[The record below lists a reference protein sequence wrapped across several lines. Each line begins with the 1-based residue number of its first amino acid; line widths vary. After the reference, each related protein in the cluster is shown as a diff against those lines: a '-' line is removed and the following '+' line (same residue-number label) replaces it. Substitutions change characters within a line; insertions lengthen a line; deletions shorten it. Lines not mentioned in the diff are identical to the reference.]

1 MSNNNEINSNT
12 VCIRVERRVTGGPT
26 NFGHD
31 MDYFGLFFSEDKTF
45 KVRSLNGAVDALAI
59 VGGMSFPDS
68 EALVRKVAE
77 NDLAYEVG
85 NGIATDLGS

>member
-1 MSNNNEINSNT
+1 MSKNNEINSNT

-45 KVRSLNGAVDALAI
+45 KVRSFNGAIDALAL
-59 VGGMSFPDS
+59 VGGLSFPDA
-68 EALVRKVAE
+68 EALVRSVAE

-85 NGIATDLGS
+85 NGIATNLDN